1 MRPATEPPV
10 VGRPYTKIER
20 RRTLMTTDVLAIK
33 LERVNALADILYS
46 LLVDYPQAQI
56 LAEIIM
62 ETSSLQPED

>member
-1 MRPATEPPV
+1 MRPVTEPPV

-20 RRTLMTTDVLAIK
+20 RRNLMTTDVLAMK

-62 ETSSLQPED
+62 ETSSLQPEA

>member
-20 RRTLMTTDVLAIK
+20 RRNLMTTDVLAIK

-62 ETSSLQPED
+62 ETSSLSED